1 MPYMECLLSN
11 DAVHSRHSSRKCFKA
26 WDHKLIHVHSTC
38 RLFVNAPILVS
49 AEGGDLAFRMSARN
63 LPPVQ
68 ACVDDYCRLYK
79 L

>member
-26 WDHKLIHVHSTC
+26 CDHKLIYVHSTC
-38 RLFVNAPILVS
+38 RLFVDAPILLS
-49 AEGGDLAFRMSARN
+49 AVEGDLAFRTSCTEPATG
-63 LPPVQ
+63 PSV
-68 ACVDDYCRLYK
+68 CWRL